1 VLPSDQNLQKLRI
14 ERFGQKYPNFSVIS
28 PLQTM
33 NFFTEIGRF
42 MIFMKYVMKR
52 PQKWSVF
59 WKITF
64 REMHNI
70 GIESLV
76 VVALIAFFLGAVT
89 TIQTANQ
96 LLTPS
101 DLFPTQLIPK
111 FVVGSVVSTSA
122 ILELAPTI
130 TCLVLAGKVGANIA
144 SEIGNKKISEQIDA
158 YEVMGIN
165 SASFVALPKIIA
177 GLIMIPSLIIAANFL
192 LMTGGAVA
200 TKFTSALSFDDLIE
214 GARMVFHPEYVEIM
228 LIKSFIFSFIITS
241 LSSYQGYYT
250 EGGALEVGAAGT
262 YAVTRICIF
271 ILFFDLVIA
280 QIFLGL

>member
-1 VLPSDQNLQKLRI
+1 MS
-14 ERFGQKYPNFSVIS
+14 
-28 PLQTM
+28 
-33 NFFTEIGRF
+33 FFTELGRF
-42 MIFMKYVMKR
+42 IVFMRFVLKR

-76 VVALIAFFLGAVT
+76 VVMLIATFTGAVT

-111 FVVGSVVSTSA
+111 FVVGAVVSTSS
-122 ILELAPTI
+122 ILELAPTV
-130 TCLVLAGKVGANIA
+130 TCLVLAGKIGANIA

-177 GLIMIPSLIIAANFL
+177 GLIMIPSLVIIANFL
-192 LMTGGAVA
+192 LLYGGALA
-200 TKFTSALSFDDLIE
+200 TQFTTALTYDDLIE
-214 GARMVFHPEYVEIM
+214 GARMVFHVPYIKIM
-228 LIKSFIFSFIITS
+228 LIKAFIFAFLITS
-241 LSSYQGYYT
+241 LSSFQGYYT
-250 EGGALEVGAAGT
+250 VGGALEVGEAGT
-262 YAVTRICIF
+262 KAVTKICIA

>member
-1 VLPSDQNLQKLRI
+1 MS
-14 ERFGQKYPNFSVIS
+14 
-28 PLQTM
+28 
-33 NFFTEIGRF
+33 FFTELGRF
-42 MIFMKYVMKR
+42 AIFMRYVLKR
-52 PQKWSVF
+52 PQKWPVF

-70 GIESLV
+70 GIESLLV
-76 VVALIAFFLGAVT
+76 VMLIATFTGAVT

-111 FVVGSVVSTSA
+111 FVVGAVVSTSA
-122 ILELAPTI
+122 ILELAPTV
-130 TCLVLAGKVGANIA
+130 TCLVLAGKIGANIA

-165 SASFVALPKIIA
+165 SASFVALPKIVA
-177 GLIMIPSLIIAANFL
+177 GLIMIPSLIIVANFL
-192 LMTGGAVA
+192 LLYGGVLA
-200 TKFTSALSFDDLIE
+200 TQFTTALTVDDLIE
-214 GARMVFHPEYVEIM
+214 GARMVFHTPYVKIM
-228 LIKSFIFSFIITS
+228 LIKGFIFAFLITS
-241 LSSYQGYYT
+241 LSSFQGYYT
-250 EGGALEVGAAGT
+250 EGGALEVGEAGT
-262 YAVTRICIF
+262 KAVTKICIA

>member
-1 VLPSDQNLQKLRI
+1 MS
-14 ERFGQKYPNFSVIS
+14 
-28 PLQTM
+28 
-33 NFFTEIGRF
+33 FFTELGRF
-42 MIFMKYVMKR
+42 AIFMRYVLKR
-52 PQKWSVF
+52 PQKWPVF

-70 GIESLV
+70 GIESLLV
-76 VVALIAFFLGAVT
+76 VMLIATFTGAVT

-111 FVVGSVVSTSA
+111 FVVGAVVSTSS
-122 ILELAPTI
+122 ILELAPTV
-130 TCLVLAGKVGANIA
+130 TCLVLAGKIGANIA

-165 SASFVALPKIIA
+165 SASFVALPKILA
-177 GLIMIPSLIIAANFL
+177 GLIMIPSLIIVANFL
-192 LMTGGAVA
+192 LLYGGVLA
-200 TKFTSALSFDDLIE
+200 TQFTTALTIDDLIE
-214 GARMVFHPEYVEIM
+214 GARMVFHAEYVKIM
-228 LIKSFIFSFIITS
+228 LIKGFVFAFLITS
-241 LSSYQGYYT
+241 LSSFQGYYT
-250 EGGALEVGAAGT
+250 EGGALEVGEAGT
-262 YAVTRICIF
+262 KAVTKICIS

>member
-1 VLPSDQNLQKLRI
+1 MS
-14 ERFGQKYPNFSVIS
+14 
-28 PLQTM
+28 
-33 NFFTEIGRF
+33 FFTELGRF
-42 MIFMKYVMKR
+42 AIFMRYVLKR
-52 PQKWSVF
+52 PQKWPVF

-70 GIESLV
+70 GIESLLV
-76 VVALIAFFLGAVT
+76 VMLIATFTGAVT

-111 FVVGSVVSTSA
+111 FVVGAVVSTSS
-122 ILELAPTI
+122 ILELAPTV
-130 TCLVLAGKVGANIA
+130 TCLVLAGKIGANIA

-165 SASFVALPKIIA
+165 SASFVALPKIVA
-177 GLIMIPSLIIAANFL
+177 GLIMIPSLIIVANFL
-192 LMTGGAVA
+192 LLYGSVLA
-200 TKFTSALSFDDLIE
+200 TQFTTALTIDDLVE
-214 GARMVFHPEYVEIM
+214 GARMVFHAEYVKIM
-228 LIKSFIFSFIITS
+228 LIKGFIFAFLITS
-241 LSSYQGYYT
+241 LSSFQGYYT
-250 EGGALEVGAAGT
+250 EGGALEVGEAGT
-262 YAVTRICIF
+262 KAVTKICIA

>member
-1 VLPSDQNLQKLRI
+1 MS
-14 ERFGQKYPNFSVIS
+14 
-28 PLQTM
+28 
-33 NFFTEIGRF
+33 FFTELGRF
-42 MIFMKYVMKR
+42 VIFMRFVLKR

-70 GIESLV
+70 GIESLLV
-76 VVALIAFFLGAVT
+76 VVLIATFTGAVT

-111 FVVGSVVSTSA
+111 FVVGAVVSTSS
-122 ILELAPTI
+122 ILELAPTV
-130 TCLVLAGKVGANIA
+130 TCLVLAGKIGANIA

-177 GLIMIPSLIIAANFL
+177 GLIMIPSLVIVANFL
-192 LMTGGAVA
+192 LLYGGALA
-200 TKFTSALSFDDLIE
+200 TQFTTALTYDDLIE
-214 GARMVFHPEYVEIM
+214 GARMVFHVPYIKIM
-228 LIKSFIFSFIITS
+228 LIKAFIFAFLITS
-241 LSSYQGYYT
+241 LSSFQGYYT
-250 EGGALEVGAAGT
+250 VGGALEVGEAGT
-262 YAVTRICIF
+262 KAVTKICIA

>member
-1 VLPSDQNLQKLRI
+1 MS
-14 ERFGQKYPNFSVIS
+14 
-28 PLQTM
+28 
-33 NFFTEIGRF
+33 FFTELGRF
-42 MIFMKYVMKR
+42 AIFMRYVLKR
-52 PQKWSVF
+52 PQKWPVF

-70 GIESLV
+70 GIESLLV
-76 VVALIAFFLGAVT
+76 VMLIATLTGAVT

-111 FVVGSVVSTSA
+111 FVVGAVVSNSA
-122 ILELAPTI
+122 ILELAPTV
-130 TCLVLAGKVGANIA
+130 TCLVLAGKIGANIA

-165 SASFVALPKIIA
+165 SASFVALPKIVA
-177 GLIMIPSLIIAANFL
+177 GLIMIPSLIIVANFL
-192 LMTGGAVA
+192 LLYGGVLA
-200 TKFTSALSFDDLIE
+200 TQFTTALTIDDLVE
-214 GARMVFHPEYVEIM
+214 GARMVFHAEYVKIM
-228 LIKSFIFSFIITS
+228 LIKGFIFAFLITS
-241 LSSYQGYYT
+241 LSSFQGYYT
-250 EGGALEVGAAGT
+250 EGGALEVGEAGT
-262 YAVTRICIF
+262 KAVTKICIA

>member
-1 VLPSDQNLQKLRI
+1 MS
-14 ERFGQKYPNFSVIS
+14 
-28 PLQTM
+28 
-33 NFFTEIGRF
+33 FFTELGRF
-42 MIFMKYVMKR
+42 IIFMRFVLKR

-70 GIESLV
+70 GIESLIV
-76 VVALIAFFLGAVT
+76 VMLIATFTGAVT

-111 FVVGSVVSTSA
+111 FVVGAVVSTSS
-122 ILELAPTI
+122 ILELAPTV
-130 TCLVLAGKVGANIA
+130 TCLVLAGKIGANIA

-177 GLIMIPSLIIAANFL
+177 GLIMIPSLVIVANFL
-192 LMTGGAVA
+192 LLYGGALA
-200 TKFTSALSFDDLIE
+200 TKFTTALTYDDLIE
-214 GARMVFHPEYVEIM
+214 GARMVFHVPYIKIM
-228 LIKSFIFSFIITS
+228 LIKAFIFAFLITS
-241 LSSYQGYYT
+241 LSSFQGYYT
-250 EGGALEVGAAGT
+250 VGGALEVGEAGT
-262 YAVTRICIF
+262 KAVTKICIA

>member
-1 VLPSDQNLQKLRI
+1 MS
-14 ERFGQKYPNFSVIS
+14 
-28 PLQTM
+28 
-33 NFFTEIGRF
+33 FFTELGRF
-42 MIFMKYVMKR
+42 AIFMRYVLKR
-52 PQKWSVF
+52 PQKWPVF

-70 GIESLV
+70 GIESLLV
-76 VVALIAFFLGAVT
+76 VMLIATFTGAVT

-111 FVVGSVVSTSA
+111 FVVGAVVSTSA
-122 ILELAPTI
+122 ILELAPTV
-130 TCLVLAGKVGANIA
+130 TCLVLAGKIGANIA

-165 SASFVALPKIIA
+165 SASFVALPKIVA
-177 GLIMIPSLIIAANFL
+177 GLIMIPSLIIVANFL
-192 LMTGGAVA
+192 LLYGGVLA
-200 TKFTSALSFDDLIE
+200 TQFTTALTIDDLVE
-214 GARMVFHPEYVEIM
+214 GARMVFHAEYVKIM
-228 LIKSFIFSFIITS
+228 LIKGFIFAFLITS
-241 LSSYQGYYT
+241 LSSFQGYYT
-250 EGGALEVGAAGT
+250 EGGALEVGEAGT
-262 YAVTRICIF
+262 KAVTKICIA

>member
-1 VLPSDQNLQKLRI
+1 
-14 ERFGQKYPNFSVIS
+14 
-28 PLQTM
+28 M
-33 NFFTEIGRF
+33 NFFTDFGRF
-42 MIFMKYVMKR
+42 VLFMKQTLHR
-52 PQKWSVF
+52 PQKWNVF
-59 WKITF
+59 GSILI
-64 REMHNI
+64 REMYNI
-70 GIESLV
+70 GIQSLLV
-76 VVALIAFFLGAVT
+76 VVLIATFTGAVT

-111 FVVGSVVSTSA
+111 FVVGAVVSTSS

-177 GLIMIPSLIIAANFL
+177 GIIVIPSLIVVANFL
-192 LMTGGAVA
+192 LIYGGVLA
-200 TKFTSALSFDDLIE
+200 TQFTSALTMDDLIE
-214 GARMVFHPEYVEIM
+214 GARMVFHPEYVKIM
-228 LIKSFIFSFIITS
+228 LIKAFIFAFIITS

-250 EGGALEVGAAGT
+250 EGGALEVGEAGT
-262 YAVTRICIF
+262 KAVTRICIF
-271 ILFFDLVIA
+271 ILFFDLIIA

>member
-1 VLPSDQNLQKLRI
+1 MS
-14 ERFGQKYPNFSVIS
+14 
-28 PLQTM
+28 
-33 NFFTEIGRF
+33 FFTELGRF
-42 MIFMKYVMKR
+42 IVFMRFVLKR

-76 VVALIAFFLGAVT
+76 VVMLIATFTGAVT

-111 FVVGSVVSTSA
+111 FVVGAVVSTSS
-122 ILELAPTI
+122 ILELAPTV
-130 TCLVLAGKVGANIA
+130 TCLVLAGKIGANIA

-165 SASFVALPKIIA
+165 SASFVALPKIVA
-177 GLIMIPSLIIAANFL
+177 GLIMIPSLVIIANFL
-192 LMTGGAVA
+192 LLYGGALA
-200 TKFTSALSFDDLIE
+200 TQFTTALTYDDLIE
-214 GARMVFHPEYVEIM
+214 GARMVFHVPYIKIM
-228 LIKSFIFSFIITS
+228 LIKAFIFAFLITS
-241 LSSYQGYYT
+241 LSSFQGYYT
-250 EGGALEVGAAGT
+250 VGGALEVGEAGT
-262 YAVTRICIF
+262 KAVTKICIA

>member
-1 VLPSDQNLQKLRI
+1 MS
-14 ERFGQKYPNFSVIS
+14 
-28 PLQTM
+28 
-33 NFFTEIGRF
+33 FFTELGRF
-42 MIFMKYVMKR
+42 AIFMRYVLKR
-52 PQKWSVF
+52 PQKWPVF

-70 GIESLV
+70 GIESLLV
-76 VVALIAFFLGAVT
+76 VMLIATFTGAVT

-111 FVVGSVVSTSA
+111 FVVGAVVSTSA
-122 ILELAPTI
+122 ILELAPTV
-130 TCLVLAGKVGANIA
+130 TCLVLVGKIGANIA

-165 SASFVALPKIIA
+165 SASFVALPKIVA
-177 GLIMIPSLIIAANFL
+177 GLIMIPSLIIVANFL
-192 LMTGGAVA
+192 LIYGGVLA
-200 TKFTSALSFDDLIE
+200 TQFTTALTIDDLVE
-214 GARMVFHPEYVEIM
+214 GARMVFHAEYVKIM
-228 LIKSFIFSFIITS
+228 LIKGFIFAFLITS
-241 LSSYQGYYT
+241 LSSFQGYYT
-250 EGGALEVGAAGT
+250 EGGALEVGEAGT
-262 YAVTRICIF
+262 KAVTKICIA

>member
-1 VLPSDQNLQKLRI
+1 MS
-14 ERFGQKYPNFSVIS
+14 
-28 PLQTM
+28 
-33 NFFTEIGRF
+33 FFTELGRF
-42 MIFMKYVMKR
+42 AIFMRYVLKR
-52 PQKWSVF
+52 PQKWPVF

-70 GIESLV
+70 GIESLLV
-76 VVALIAFFLGAVT
+76 VMLIATFTGAVT

-111 FVVGSVVSTSA
+111 FVVGAVVSTSA
-122 ILELAPTI
+122 ILELAPTV
-130 TCLVLAGKVGANIA
+130 TCLVLAGKIGANIA

-165 SASFVALPKIIA
+165 SASFVALPKILA
-177 GLIMIPSLIIAANFL
+177 GLIMIPSLIIVANFL
-192 LMTGGAVA
+192 LLYGGVLA
-200 TKFTSALSFDDLIE
+200 TQFTTALTIDDLVE
-214 GARMVFHPEYVEIM
+214 GARMVFHAEYVKIM
-228 LIKSFIFSFIITS
+228 LIKGFVFAFLITS
-241 LSSYQGYYT
+241 LSSFQGYYT
-250 EGGALEVGAAGT
+250 EGGALEVGEAGT
-262 YAVTRICIF
+262 KAVTKICIS

>member
-1 VLPSDQNLQKLRI
+1 MS
-14 ERFGQKYPNFSVIS
+14 
-28 PLQTM
+28 
-33 NFFTEIGRF
+33 FFTELGRF
-42 MIFMKYVMKR
+42 AIFMRYVLKR
-52 PQKWSVF
+52 PQKWPVF

-70 GIESLV
+70 GIESLLV
-76 VVALIAFFLGAVT
+76 VMLIATFTGAVT

-111 FVVGSVVSTSA
+111 FVVGAVVSTSA
-122 ILELAPTI
+122 ILELAPTV
-130 TCLVLAGKVGANIA
+130 TCLVLAGKIGANIA

-165 SASFVALPKIIA
+165 SASFVALPKIVA
-177 GLIMIPSLIIAANFL
+177 GLIMIPSLIIVANFL
-192 LMTGGAVA
+192 LIYGGVL
-200 TKFTSALSFDDLIE
+200 TTQFTTALTIDDLVE
-214 GARMVFHPEYVEIM
+214 GARMVFHAEYVKIM
-228 LIKSFIFSFIITS
+228 LIKGFIFAFLITS
-241 LSSYQGYYT
+241 LSSFQGYYT
-250 EGGALEVGAAGT
+250 EGGALEVGEAGT
-262 YAVTRICIF
+262 KAVTKICIA

>member
-1 VLPSDQNLQKLRI
+1 MS
-14 ERFGQKYPNFSVIS
+14 
-28 PLQTM
+28 
-33 NFFTEIGRF
+33 FFTELGRF
-42 MIFMKYVMKR
+42 AIFMRYVLKR
-52 PQKWSVF
+52 PQKWPVF

-70 GIESLV
+70 GIESLLV
-76 VVALIAFFLGAVT
+76 VMLIATFTGAVT

-111 FVVGSVVSTSA
+111 FVVGAVVSTSA

-130 TCLVLAGKVGANIA
+130 TCLVLAGKIGANIA

-165 SASFVALPKIIA
+165 SASFVALPKIVA
-177 GLIMIPSLIIAANFL
+177 GLIMIPSLIIVANFL
-192 LMTGGAVA
+192 LIYGGVLA
-200 TKFTSALSFDDLIE
+200 TQFTTALTIDDLVE
-214 GARMVFHPEYVEIM
+214 GARMVFHAEYVKIM
-228 LIKSFIFSFIITS
+228 LIKGFIFAFLITS
-241 LSSYQGYYT
+241 LSSFQGYYT
-250 EGGALEVGAAGT
+250 EGGALEVGEAGT
-262 YAVTRICIF
+262 KAVTKICIA

>member
-1 VLPSDQNLQKLRI
+1 MS
-14 ERFGQKYPNFSVIS
+14 
-28 PLQTM
+28 
-33 NFFTEIGRF
+33 FFTELGRF
-42 MIFMKYVMKR
+42 VIFMRFVLKR

-70 GIESLV
+70 GIESLLV
-76 VVALIAFFLGAVT
+76 VMLIATFTGAVT

-111 FVVGSVVSTSA
+111 FVVGAVVSTSS
-122 ILELAPTI
+122 ILELAPTV
-130 TCLVLAGKVGANIA
+130 TCLVLAGKIGANIA

-177 GLIMIPSLIIAANFL
+177 GLIMIPSLVIVANFL
-192 LMTGGAVA
+192 LLYGGALA
-200 TKFTSALSFDDLIE
+200 TQFTTALTYDDLIE
-214 GARMVFHPEYVEIM
+214 GARMVFHVPYIKIM
-228 LIKSFIFSFIITS
+228 LIKAFIFAFLITS
-241 LSSYQGYYT
+241 LSSFQGYYT
-250 EGGALEVGAAGT
+250 VGGALEVGEAGT
-262 YAVTRICIF
+262 KAVTKICIA

>member
-1 VLPSDQNLQKLRI
+1 MS
-14 ERFGQKYPNFSVIS
+14 
-28 PLQTM
+28 
-33 NFFTEIGRF
+33 FFTELGRF
-42 MIFMKYVMKR
+42 AIFMRYVLKR
-52 PQKWSVF
+52 PQKWPVF

-70 GIESLV
+70 GIESLLV
-76 VVALIAFFLGAVT
+76 VMLIATFTGAVT

-111 FVVGSVVSTSA
+111 FVVGAVVSTSS
-122 ILELAPTI
+122 ILELAPTV
-130 TCLVLAGKVGANIA
+130 TCLVLAGKIGANIA

-165 SASFVALPKIIA
+165 SASFVALPKIVA
-177 GLIMIPSLIIAANFL
+177 GLIMIPSLIVVANFL
-192 LMTGGAVA
+192 LLYGGVLA
-200 TKFTSALSFDDLIE
+200 TQFTTALTIDDLVE
-214 GARMVFHPEYVEIM
+214 GARMVFHAEYVKIM
-228 LIKSFIFSFIITS
+228 LIKGFIFAFLITS
-241 LSSYQGYYT
+241 LSSFQGYYT
-250 EGGALEVGAAGT
+250 EGGALEVGEAGT
-262 YAVTRICIF
+262 KAVTKICIA

>member
-1 VLPSDQNLQKLRI
+1 MS
-14 ERFGQKYPNFSVIS
+14 
-28 PLQTM
+28 
-33 NFFTEIGRF
+33 FFTELGRF
-42 MIFMKYVMKR
+42 IVFMRFVLKR

-70 GIESLV
+70 GIESLIV
-76 VVALIAFFLGAVT
+76 VMLIATFTGAVT

-111 FVVGSVVSTSA
+111 FVVGAVVSTSS
-122 ILELAPTI
+122 ILELAPTV
-130 TCLVLAGKVGANIA
+130 TCLVLAGKIGANIA

-177 GLIMIPSLIIAANFL
+177 GLIMIPSLVIIANFL
-192 LMTGGAVA
+192 LLYGGALA
-200 TKFTSALSFDDLIE
+200 TQFTTALTYDDLIE
-214 GARMVFHPEYVEIM
+214 GARMVFHVPYIKIM
-228 LIKSFIFSFIITS
+228 LIKAFIFAFLITS
-241 LSSYQGYYT
+241 LSSFQGYYT
-250 EGGALEVGAAGT
+250 VGGALEVGEAGT
-262 YAVTRICIF
+262 KAVTKICIA

>member
-1 VLPSDQNLQKLRI
+1 MS
-14 ERFGQKYPNFSVIS
+14 
-28 PLQTM
+28 
-33 NFFTEIGRF
+33 FFTELGRF
-42 MIFMKYVMKR
+42 AILMRYVLKR
-52 PQKWSVF
+52 PQKWPVF

-70 GIESLV
+70 GIESLLV
-76 VVALIAFFLGAVT
+76 VMLIATFTGAVT

-111 FVVGSVVSTSA
+111 FVVGAVVSTSA
-122 ILELAPTI
+122 ILELAPTV
-130 TCLVLAGKVGANIA
+130 TCLVLAGKIGANIA

-165 SASFVALPKIIA
+165 SASFVALPKIVA
-177 GLIMIPSLIIAANFL
+177 GLIMIPSLIIVANFL
-192 LMTGGAVA
+192 LIYGGVLA
-200 TKFTSALSFDDLIE
+200 TQFTTALTIDDLVE
-214 GARMVFHPEYVEIM
+214 GARMVFHAEYVKIM
-228 LIKSFIFSFIITS
+228 LIKGFIFAFLITS
-241 LSSYQGYYT
+241 LSSFQGYYT
-250 EGGALEVGAAGT
+250 EGGALEVGEAGT
-262 YAVTRICIF
+262 KAVTKICIA

>member
-1 VLPSDQNLQKLRI
+1 MS
-14 ERFGQKYPNFSVIS
+14 
-28 PLQTM
+28 
-33 NFFTEIGRF
+33 FFTELGRF
-42 MIFMKYVMKR
+42 AIFMRFVLKR

-70 GIESLV
+70 GIESLLV
-76 VVALIAFFLGAVT
+76 VMLIATFTGAVT

-111 FVVGSVVSTSA
+111 FVVGAVVSTSS
-122 ILELAPTI
+122 ILELAPTV
-130 TCLVLAGKVGANIA
+130 TCLVLAGKIGANIA

-177 GLIMIPSLIIAANFL
+177 GLVMIPSLIIVANFL
-192 LMTGGAVA
+192 LIYGGVLA
-200 TKFTSALSFDDLIE
+200 TQFTTALTFDDLVE
-214 GARMVFHPEYVEIM
+214 GARMVFHYDYVKIM
-228 LIKSFIFSFIITS
+228 MIKGFIFAFLITS
-241 LSSYQGYYT
+241 LSSFQGYYT
-250 EGGALEVGAAGT
+250 EGGALEVGEAGT
-262 YAVTRICIF
+262 KAVTKICIA

>member
-1 VLPSDQNLQKLRI
+1 
-14 ERFGQKYPNFSVIS
+14 
-28 PLQTM
+28 M

-70 GIESLV
+70 GIESLLV
-76 VVALIAFFLGAVT
+76 VTLIAFFLGAVT

-165 SASFVALPKIIA
+165 SASFVALPKIVA

-192 LMTGGAVA
+192 LMFGGAIA

-214 GARMVFHPEYVEIM
+214 GARMVFHPEYVQIM
-228 LIKSFIFSFIITS
+228 MIKSFIFAFIITS

>member
-1 VLPSDQNLQKLRI
+1 MS
-14 ERFGQKYPNFSVIS
+14 
-28 PLQTM
+28 
-33 NFFTEIGRF
+33 FFTELGRF
-42 MIFMKYVMKR
+42 VIFMRFVLKQ

-70 GIESLV
+70 GIESLLV
-76 VVALIAFFLGAVT
+76 VMLIATFTGAVT

-111 FVVGSVVSTSA
+111 FVVGAVVSTSS
-122 ILELAPTI
+122 ILELAPTV
-130 TCLVLAGKVGANIA
+130 TCLVLAGKIGANIA

-177 GLIMIPSLIIAANFL
+177 GLIMIPSLVIVANFL
-192 LMTGGAVA
+192 LIYGGALA
-200 TKFTSALSFDDLIE
+200 TKFTTALTYDDLIE
-214 GARMVFHPEYVEIM
+214 GARMVFHVPYIKIM
-228 LIKSFIFSFIITS
+228 LIKAFIFSFLITS
-241 LSSYQGYYT
+241 LSSFQGYYT
-250 EGGALEVGAAGT
+250 VGGALEVGEAGT
-262 YAVTRICIF
+262 KAVTKICIA